1 MVHHSLQREL
11 NRGENFTGSGR
22 NMIILDDYNENLDTT
37 TITEPITTNTTINTN
52 SPSTSQHLFT
62 KLFIYFSC
70 ILLLI
75 LLCFAIVNIRKSV
88 RKKKMKPSLPVINNK
103 IREEQ
108 DAVYEYNQI
117 HSPILLQQ
125 ATLQTIYSTITET
138 EHNCQDLVRVEI

>member
-1 MVHHSLQREL
+1 
-11 NRGENFTGSGR
+11 
-22 NMIILDDYNENLDTT
+22 MIITEDFDDAA
-37 TITEPITTNTTINTN
+37 ITEPITTNTTITT
-52 SPSTSQHLFT
+52 SPSTSQHVFT

-75 LLCFAIVNIRKSV
+75 LLCFALASIIKYWRKN
-88 RKKKMKPSLPVINNK
+88 KIKPSLPVINNK
-103 IREEQ
+103 IREER

-117 HSPILLQQ
+117 HSPTLLEQ

>member
-1 MVHHSLQREL
+1 MIAEDFDEDL
-11 NRGENFTGSGR
+11 N
-22 NMIILDDYNENLDTT
+22 TT
-37 TITEPITTNTTINTN
+37 TITETITTTNTT
-52 SPSTSQHLFT
+52 SSTSHHLFT

-75 LLCFAIVNIRKSV
+75 LLCFGIVNIRKSV

-117 HSPILLQQ
+117 HSPTLLQQ